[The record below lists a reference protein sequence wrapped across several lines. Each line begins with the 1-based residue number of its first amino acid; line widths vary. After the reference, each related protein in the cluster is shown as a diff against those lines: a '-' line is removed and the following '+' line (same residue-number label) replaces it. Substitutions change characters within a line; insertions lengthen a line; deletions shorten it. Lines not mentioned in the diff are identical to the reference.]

1 MSPLRQKM
9 SDAMIQRGFA
19 ARTQESYIEA
29 MIRMGKYCGHR
40 LDTCSAEEVQAY
52 LLHMVKERHLS
63 YSTMNQAA
71 CAARFL
77 YQIVLGQERQDFVI
91 PMAKVPATQPELL
104 SRKQIA
110 QLFEA
115 CHNPARRM
123 LLQTIYATGL
133 RVSEACALRVADI
146 DSAHDRMCIRVVS
159 GKGGKDRYTLLRPSL
174 LTLLRDYARNYKPH
188 EWLFYGSART
198 TGVSITTAQRT
209 YQGARHRARIMKRGG
224 IPPCRARRPLHWAAV
239 PQAVGTPTET
249 PAPPLRHGFATH
261 LLEGGVDLFT
271 IQKLLGHGY
280 ISTTSRYLHLISP
293 QFAAPQTGDPL
304 DLLAGLP
311 IL

>member
-19 ARTQESYIEA
+19 ARTQEAYIEA

-40 LDTCSAEEVQAY
+40 LDTCTGEEVQAY
-52 LLHMVKERHLS
+52 LLHMVKDRHLS

-77 YQIVLGQERQDFVI
+77 YEVVLGRAREDFVI
-91 PMAKVPATQPELL
+91 PMAKTPATQPELL
-104 SRKQIA
+104 ARKQIV
-110 QLFEA
+110 QLFDA
-115 CHNPARRM
+115 CRNPARRM

-146 DSAHDRMCIRVVS
+146 DSAPDRMCIRVVA
-159 GKGGKDRYTLLRPSL
+159 GKGGRDRYTLLRPTL
-174 LTLLRDYARNYKPH
+174 LTLLRDYARSHKPR
-188 EWLFYGSART
+188 EWLFYGSDVT
-198 TGVSITTAQRT
+198 SGVSITTAQRT
-209 YQGARHRARIMKRGG
+209 YQGARHRARIMKSGG
-224 IPPCRARRPLHWAAV
+224 IH
-239 PQAVGTPTET
+239 T
-249 PAPPLRHGFATH
+249 LRHCFATH

-293 QFAAPQTGDPL
+293 QFAAPHTGDPL